1 MKNMLRKFAY
11 FELASREVIE
21 EMGIKISKYFIL
33 PISLP
38 KMVRFEKFKDLS
50 SLEIDEQFK
59 FTNLLADL
67 LLKIFPNKF

>member
-1 MKNMLRKFAY
+1 
-11 FELASREVIE
+11 
-21 EMGIKISKYFIL
+21 MGVKISKYFIL
-33 PISLP
+33 SISLP